1 MKDENTVV
9 KLMTQS
15 EEDATENE
23 NTVVKLIRH
32 DQRGHHR
39 KYRGETDQTHS
50 EEDATED
57 EDTEVKLIRHDR
69 RGHHGRQKYT
79 GKTDDTIRGDA
90 MKDINT
96 AACTVHGNHSSGAV

>member
-1 MKDENTVV
+1 MKT
-9 KLMTQS
+9 KK
-15 EEDATENE
+15 
-23 NTVVKLIRH
+23 VVKLIRH

-39 KYRGETDQTHS
+39 KYSGETDQTQS

-69 RGHHGRQKYT
+69 RGHHGRQKYS